1 LWIPLNCN
9 FSDDRVR
16 RRPGAVGA
24 AAAEASAA
32 VAEAGAG
39 VLARWGR
46 GASGPGR
53 CGGGRGR
60 GRPGAGGAAGAEVSA
75 GPAGRGRGGCERRG
89 RRAWRQRDFE
99 KGERRKR

>member
-1 LWIPLNCN
+1 MWIPLNCN

-16 RRPGAVGA
+16 RGPGAVGA
-24 AAAEASAA
+24 AAAKASAA

-53 CGGGRGR
+53 
-60 GRPGAGGAAGAEVSA
+60 
-75 GPAGRGRGGCERRG
+75 GRGGWGRGLGGAGRTWERRV
-89 RRAWRQRDFE
+89 RETRPARVE
-99 KGERRKR
+99 TERL